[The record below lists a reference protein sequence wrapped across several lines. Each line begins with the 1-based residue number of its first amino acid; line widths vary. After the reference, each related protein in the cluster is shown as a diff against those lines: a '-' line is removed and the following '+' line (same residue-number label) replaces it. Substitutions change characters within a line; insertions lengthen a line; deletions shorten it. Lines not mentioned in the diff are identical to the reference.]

1 MGHPLRMFVPD
12 VSVHVI
18 RRGNN
23 RCTIAKDDA
32 DFRELLRT
40 LRVASQLY
48 DVAVHGYI
56 LMTNHYHLIV
66 TPSRESALSLMM
78 KTVGERYVRYFNA
91 RYDRIG
97 TLWSGR
103 YNAIAIDSET
113 YLLTCLRYIEQNPW
127 RASMVETP
135 DAYEWSSC
143 RAHAFGQ
150 RIDWLVPHASYLALS
165 ADPQERQAAYRAI
178 CGMALTDD
186 ELARQRHPP
195 RRKKVS
201 DVSDSSSGGLL
212 AMVLDVSD
220 SF

>member
-32 DFRELLRT
+32 DFLELLRT
-40 LRVASQLY
+40 LRFASHQF
-48 DVAVHGYI
+48 DVAVHGYVI
-56 LMTNHYHLIV
+56 MTNHYHLIA
-66 TPSRESALSLMM
+66 TPAREHALPLMM

-103 YNAIAIDSET
+103 YNAIAIDSEI
-113 YLLTCLRYIEQNPW
+113 YFLTCLRYIEQNPW
-127 RASMVETP
+127 RASMVETA
-135 DAYEWSSC
+135 DSYEWSSC

-150 RIDWLVPHASYLALS
+150 RIDWLAPHAAYLALGEDS
-165 ADPQERQAAYRAI
+165 KEREAAYRAI
-178 CGMALTDD
+178 CAVALTDD
-186 ELARQRHPP
+186 ELAEQRHPP
-195 RRKKVS
+195 RRTKVS
-201 DVSDSSSGGLL
+201 DVSDTFPESE
-212 AMVLDVSD
+212 MVSDVSD
-220 SF
+220 TSC